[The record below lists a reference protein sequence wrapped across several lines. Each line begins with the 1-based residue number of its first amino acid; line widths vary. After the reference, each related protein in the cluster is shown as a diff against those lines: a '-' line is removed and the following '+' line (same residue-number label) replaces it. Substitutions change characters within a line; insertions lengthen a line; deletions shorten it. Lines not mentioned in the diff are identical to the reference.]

1 MWWTNQ
7 QNNWDDR
14 VIPADV
20 RPSLPW
26 DQLPVCEVWTKQ
38 GLRLD
43 AGSNEPIILLENIII
58 HIWCILFGKFSS
70 RWSTSLVST
79 GDFSSSRP
87 LENLSLPESLPRW
100 ELLKLTKHITKP
112 NIPEYSLPRLKLEH
126 SKLILNIPVVLVER
140 QRQVVHAQLR
150 PWLCSVECHGQ
161 HHYYQ
166 T

>member
-1 MWWTNQ
+1 MINIFGLYWGLFFFSAFGEL
-7 QNNWDDR
+7 
-14 VIPADV
+14 VLAGVFAEV
-20 RPSLPW
+20 R
-26 DQLPVCEVWTKQ
+26 T
-38 GLRLD
+38 
-43 AGSNEPIILLENIII
+43 
-58 HIWCILFGKFSS
+58 F
-70 RWSTSLVST
+70 
-79 GDFSSSRP
+79 
-87 LENLSLPESLPRW
+87 
-100 ELLKLTKHITKP
+100 KLTKHITKP